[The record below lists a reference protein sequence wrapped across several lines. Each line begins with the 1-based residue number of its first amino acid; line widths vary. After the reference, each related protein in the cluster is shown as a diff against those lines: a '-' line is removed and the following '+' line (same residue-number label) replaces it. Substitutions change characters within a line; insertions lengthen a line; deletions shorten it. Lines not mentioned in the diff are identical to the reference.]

1 MLLKIFVLGIN
12 VGSLA
17 LIHILSF
24 SLDGGGHIIA
34 TYRTLKSKQY
44 SEHPQPLFYGPDVRL
59 HLPEIGGISGLN
71 ILSNAPHLL

>member
-1 MLLKIFVLGIN
+1 MLLQISKLGIN

-24 SLDGGGHIIA
+24 SLDGGGHISA
-34 TYRTLKSKQY
+34 AYRTLKSKQP

>member
-1 MLLKIFVLGIN
+1 MLLQILKLGIN

-17 LIHILSF
+17 LIHILSL
-24 SLDGGGHIIA
+24 SSGDGRHIIA
-34 TYRTLKSKQY
+34 TYRTLMMKES
-44 SEHPQPLFYGPDVRL
+44 SEHPQPFLYSSDVRL